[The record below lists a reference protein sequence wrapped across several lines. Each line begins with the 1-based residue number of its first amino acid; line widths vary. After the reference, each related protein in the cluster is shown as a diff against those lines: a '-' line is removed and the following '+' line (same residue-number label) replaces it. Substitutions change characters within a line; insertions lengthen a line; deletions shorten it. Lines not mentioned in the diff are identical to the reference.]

1 MLIEFLIYRACWMV
15 QKHGRRNCCWKGF
28 ILLQIA
34 DEIYF
39 KVQGK
44 KPDCLV
50 MLKKNISIF
59 MYTINKVTVLVSFEQ
74 WMVLIIVFVLLI
86 YTQIIMDPL

>member
-50 MLKKNISIF
+50 MLKK
-59 MYTINKVTVLVSFEQ
+59 
-74 WMVLIIVFVLLI
+74 
-86 YTQIIMDPL
+86 